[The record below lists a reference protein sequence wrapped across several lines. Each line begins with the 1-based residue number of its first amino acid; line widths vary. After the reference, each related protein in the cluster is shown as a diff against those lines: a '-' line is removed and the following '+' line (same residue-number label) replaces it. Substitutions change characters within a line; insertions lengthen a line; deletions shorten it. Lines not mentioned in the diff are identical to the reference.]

1 MSQKIF
7 LGDDLQEVSIL
18 EPDRGRMDRLVSM
31 GLGEQRSLA
40 VEEQAEKR
48 IQGFITYVL

>member
-7 LGDDLQEVSIL
+7 LGDDIQKVSVL
-18 EPDRGRMDRLVSM
+18 EQGWDQVHGLVS
-31 GLGEQRSLA
+31 LEQRQQRSLA
-40 VEEQAEKR
+40 AEEQAEKR